1 MKVLVVDDEK
11 NAREAI
17 VTLMELYFPDDTIIY
32 QAESV
37 HSAIDVIYKTDPNL
51 LLLDVRLKDG
61 SGFDIL
67 KKLGTISIPV
77 IFITAY
83 EEFAIRAFKVS
94 ALDYLLK
101 PIDPDELQQAVM
113 KAKQKI
119 EKEKIAD
126 RLEVF
131 TRHFKEAE
139 SNRRMVLKTADAIFF
154 IQLED
159 IIYCQAEGAYTRFF
173 LAHEKPIL
181 VSRSLGEYEEMI
193 NNRHFIRVHQSFLVN
208 MNRVIRYEK
217 GDGGNLIVYQEQSIP
232 VSIRKKETVLDY
244 MNNLH

>member
-17 VTLMELYFPDDTIIY
+17 VTLLKLYFPEDTIIY

-37 HSAIDVIYKTDPNL
+37 HTAVDAIYKIVPDL
-51 LLLDVRLKDG
+51 LLLDIQLKDG

-67 KKLGTISIPV
+67 RKLEVISIPV

-83 EEFAIRAFKVS
+83 EEFAIQAFKFS

-101 PIDPDELQQAVM
+101 PIDPDELQQAVL
-113 KAKQKI
+113 KAKQQI
-119 EKEKIAD
+119 EKERIAD

-131 TRHFKEAE
+131 TQHFKEVE
-139 SNRRMVLKTADAIFF
+139 SKRRMVLKTADAIFF

-173 LAHEKPIL
+173 LANEKPIL

-193 NNRHFIRVHQSFLVN
+193 NSRHFIRVHQSFLVN

-217 GDGGNLIVYQEQSIP
+217 GDGGNLIVYREQSIP
-232 VSIRKKETVLDY
+232 VSTRKKEAVLEY
-244 MNNLH
+244 MNSLH

>member
-17 VTLMELYFPDDTIIY
+17 VTLLELYFPADTIIY

-37 HSAIDVIYKTDPNL
+37 HSAVDVIYKTDPDL
-51 LLLDVRLKDG
+51 LLLDIQLKDG

-67 KKLGTISIPV
+67 RKLDAISIPV

-83 EEFAIRAFKVS
+83 EEFAIRAFKFS
-94 ALDYLLK
+94 AIDYLLK
-101 PIDPDELQQAVM
+101 PIDPDELQQAVL

-119 EKEKIAD
+119 EKERIAD

-173 LAHEKPIL
+173 LANEKPIL

-193 NNRHFIRVHQSFLVN
+193 NSRHFIRVHQSFLVN

-217 GDGGNLIVYQEQSIP
+217 GDGGNLIVYREQSIP
-232 VSIRKKETVLDY
+232 VSIRKKETVLEY
-244 MNNLH
+244 MNSLH